1 MVCLRQLIY
10 WHCGNVHFFPFSLA
24 GCKTGMGWMGWT
36 GNGNLSKFNLLEI
49 NPSILYTSCAI
60 SSLASLVMLW
70 ILGLLKWLHIW
81 LGNTAYWH
89 SKQTTNLYSG
99 KWTKWMHFW
108 LILTKWLFFDYLLY
122 TLPVYLFTR
131 LLRDAFGILALSLD
145 FSWLDIPPLYIPY
158 TFILGTSI
166 SGVLVC
172 AFCLPHQNFDGDIK
186 YEITNEILG
195 FWYNS

>member
-1 MVCLRQLIY
+1 
-10 WHCGNVHFFPFSLA
+10 
-24 GCKTGMGWMGWT
+24 
-36 GNGNLSKFNLLEI
+36 
-49 NPSILYTSCAI
+49 
-60 SSLASLVMLW
+60 
-70 ILGLLKWLHIW
+70 
-81 LGNTAYWH
+81 
-89 SKQTTNLYSG
+89 
-99 KWTKWMHFW
+99 

-131 LLRDAFGILALSLD
+131 LLRDAFGILALSLA

-172 AFCLPHQNFDGDIK
+172 AFYLPHQNFDDDIK

-195 FWYNS
+195 F